1 VDSSRWARFVFVAQL
16 AACSGLGGLG
26 DPGAPAEAGDGAG
39 GSTGS
44 SAVATSTTGPSGST
58 AVTSSTASGASGGA
72 NGGGSGGASGSS
84 GTAGAGGF
92 APPDGEPPL
101 VGSTFSPSS
110 EDFLNPERGFHA
122 DLPLPAGDVADYRA
136 AGLSLVRSYVVLD
149 RTSDTIASELL
160 SNLTSSLGRVRDR
173 GLKVV
178 LRFAYGLNAGPD
190 APLSRVL
197 SHIAQVKP
205 VLQANSDI
213 ILVLQAGFIG
223 QWGEWHDSTSGID
236 NDADRR
242 TVLMALLGSLPSSR
256 MVQVRYPYK
265 LRPIFPDLLTDGTAF
280 NGTGGARVGLHDDCF
295 VADDT
300 DTGTYWDFTG
310 DKSAEVA
317 QNRDFAAK
325 QTRYLPSGGETCA
338 NNATSGCANATR
350 EAATFHFSYLNAD
363 FQPAVN
369 ARWSNEG
376 CMSEVRRRLGY
387 RIELERA
394 LVSQEV
400 APGGILYLQVVLK
413 NAGYASPFNA
423 RPVYVVLEGSGQ
435 TRTAL
440 VPAADFR
447 RWSPEAGEIAL
458 DVKVRIPAAAA
469 PGPYRIALW
478 LPDAA
483 PNLQKRGEYAVRF
496 ANANVW
502 NASSSDNTIVPSLRV
517 DPQAKGARDPAADQ
531 FAVVP

>member
-1 VDSSRWARFVFVAQL
+1 
-16 AACSGLGGLG
+16 
-26 DPGAPAEAGDGAG
+26 
-39 GSTGS
+39 
-44 SAVATSTTGPSGST
+44 
-58 AVTSSTASGASGGA
+58 
-72 NGGGSGGASGSS
+72 
-84 GTAGAGGF
+84 
-92 APPDGEPPL
+92 
-101 VGSTFSPSS
+101 
-110 EDFLNPERGFHA
+110 
-122 DLPLPAGDVADYRA
+122 
-136 AGLSLVRSYVVLD
+136 VLD
-149 RTSDTIASELL
+149 RTSDTIASDFL
-160 SNLTSSLGRVRDR
+160 SNLTASLGRVRDR
-173 GLKVV
+173 GLKVI
-178 LRFAYGLNAGPD
+178 LRFAYGLTAGPD

-205 VLQANSDI
+205 ILQANSDVVF
-213 ILVLQAGFIG
+213 VLQAGFIG

-242 TVLMALLGSLPSSR
+242 TVLDALLGALPSSR
-256 MVQVRYPYK
+256 MIQVRYPYK

-280 NGTGGARVGLHDDCF
+280 TGSGGARVGLHDDCF

-300 DTGTYWDFTG
+300 DTGTYWDYTG

-325 QTRYLPSGGETCA
+325 QTRYVPSGGETCA
-338 NNATSGCANATR
+338 NNATSGCANAPR

-369 ARWSNEG
+369 ARWNSEG
-376 CMSEVRRRLGY
+376 CMPEIRRRLGY
-387 RIELERA
+387 RIEVERA

-400 APGGILYLQVVLK
+400 APGGILYFQVVLK
-413 NAGYASPFNA
+413 NVGYASPFNA
-423 RPVYVVLEGSGQ
+423 RPVYVVLDGGGQ

-440 VPAADFR
+440 VSTADFR
-447 RWSPEAGEIAL
+447 RWSPEAGEIAVSAKL
-458 DVKVRIPAAAA
+458 RIPASAS
-469 PGPYRIALW
+469 PGAYRIALW

-483 PNLQKRGEYAVRF
+483 PSLQKRGEYAVRF

-502 NASSSDNTIVPSLRV
+502 NAGSSDNTIVPSLRI